1 MTDVT
6 HLSRFAR
13 ADNPDGVRPRP
24 CGRRLSPPSIFS
36 CAPPVASAAMNWLRR
51 RGEGDGEP
59 PAGGGGGGHQP
70 PPPPLPPGPDEA
82 ELRRRRL
89 ARFNTPAPAAPVAA
103 GADTS
108 VEPSPAKKP
117 KSPEKRPA
125 AAAAAAATATPAA
138 PAAAAVVA
146 PKKEK
151 DLKPA
156 PSLGQLETSLLVRV
170 FGISLVAGKAGYN
183 AALVSELRDA
193 GAVGVPALTLSAEAH
208 ADMVLVHQL
217 QEADD
222 KLGFLTSAYAR
233 GDAALRDAGRTR
245 TASEADTTALQKA
258 ATYTLSLVM
267 SYAGLVLAEPESFA
281 AERTPEALADML
293 LRDAVPSGFI
303 RALVDRFAS
312 SGDEDDR
319 ATLQSVFSRVF
330 SSLVVAVGR
339 SSLMRS
345 DFLAPLHA
353 LSSLVGTYRPL
364 AEVLTQ
370 MDAFAPDQGV
380 VNGMHLE
387 RATVLGPF
395 FALTAMR
402 EDPLVAEEYFTK
414 SSERS
419 KTDLDSAI
427 VSLRESIR
435 VLRSGLYEVCM
446 ALCKAGPAPR
456 EALLKWFAL
465 AMTHNSRRTA
475 IHFDRRVVSGDGF
488 ILNVMDV
495 LLRIAEPFSH
505 PSSAKLA
512 KVDPTY
518 VQSSHR
524 IDYSDETRLAA
535 DSNMLNRFWVDP
547 RNRNAQE
554 SLERAL
560 AEQRMEIEEA
570 GAASAAA
577 AVSSADVSADGAGA
591 QGAVGAD
598 GEAAVED
605 NRPAESVSKEFGFV
619 SEIFFLTLRAVQL
632 GFVSAHEMY
641 TETILKQLGRTQGE
655 KRELEASAAAASN
668 PTEYQEQLT
677 ELTERIDALMT
688 YKLSYDVYL
697 RDEEA
702 LASLLRFV
710 TADAAWLVRILSE
723 PPRKELL
730 PLPLPPL
737 RTFVS
742 LPEATLEILNKV
754 LLFTTRYAP
763 GLIESTCET
772 LDVVVTLAVATA
784 TSPGYVK
791 NPYLRAKLLE
801 FINDIMPRF
810 ASEDTEE
817 EERRR
822 GRFIGNNPAIEAM
835 FATHV
840 VARQYLPSALF
851 RLYVDVEHTGS
862 HNQFFDKFSIRWH
875 LTQVVECMWHL
886 PDYRASVRTEALSA
900 RRFIQFVNMLLN
912 DANFLLGE
920 IISDLTELR
929 QIQRAMERREEWEA
943 LSVEDRREKE
953 KKLHDLE
960 SQVKSYIDLGNAS
973 INMMLFMTEDSA
985 VRSVFVLPEMVS
997 RVAEMLNFFL
1007 SQLTGPKCAE
1017 LSVRDR
1023 EKYGWEPRRLLK
1035 QIVGTYLHFAD
1046 DQAFVAAVAHDGRSF
1061 SDQLFRNA
1069 LRVLA
1074 RRGLL
1079 PAAEI
1084 SRFAALGVAAQ
1095 EVVDADAALGED
1107 LGEVPDDFQ
1116 DPLVYDLMKD
1126 PVILPTSGMVM
1137 DRANIVRHLLSD
1149 RTDPF
1154 NRKMLTEDM
1163 LKPAVEIKT
1172 RIDAWL
1178 AEKRAAA
1185 VARRRAAAMEL
1196 LDTPATEEADMEVS
1210 PAAAAGGSGP
1220 AGGGSD
1226 A

>member
-1 MTDVT
+1 
-6 HLSRFAR
+6 
-13 ADNPDGVRPRP
+13 
-24 CGRRLSPPSIFS
+24 
-36 CAPPVASAAMNWLRR
+36 MNWLRR
-51 RGEGDGEP
+51 RGEGDEP
-59 PAGGGGGGHQP
+59 SAGASGNINQP
-70 PPPPLPPGPDEA
+70 LPPPLPPGPDEA

-103 GADTS
+103 AADAS

-117 KSPEKRPA
+117 KRPEKRVA
-125 AAAAAAATATPAA
+125 AAAAAAPAA
-138 PAAAAVVA
+138 AGPAAAASVA
-146 PKKEK
+146 PPKKEK

-170 FGISLVAGKAGYN
+170 FGFSLVVGKPGYN
-183 AALVSELRDA
+183 AALVSDLRDA
-193 GAVGVPALTLSAEAH
+193 GAAGAPALILNAEAH

-222 KLGFLTSAYAR
+222 KLTFLTSAYAR

-245 TASEADTTALQKA
+245 TASEADSTALQKA
-258 ATYTLSLVM
+258 ATFALSLVM
-267 SYAGLVLAEPESFA
+267 SYAGLVLAEPEAFD

-293 LRDAVPSGFI
+293 LRDVVPSGFI
-303 RALVDRFAS
+303 RALVDRFVS

-319 ATLQSVFSRVF
+319 ATLQAIFSRVF

-345 DFLAPLHA
+345 DFLAPLHV

-364 AEVLTQ
+364 AEVLTR
-370 MDAFAPDQGV
+370 MDTFAPDQGV

-419 KTDLDSAI
+419 KPDIDSAI

-446 ALCKAGPAPR
+446 ALCKAGPEPR

-465 AMTHNSRRTA
+465 AMSHNSRRTA
-475 IHFDRRVVSGDGF
+475 IHFNRSVVSGDGF

-524 IDYSDETRLAA
+524 IDYTDETRLAA

-560 AEQRMEIEEA
+560 AEQRMEIETAEA
-570 GAASAAA
+570 ANAAA
-577 AVSSADVSADGAGA
+577 AGSSAVAGA
-591 QGAVGAD
+591 DNAGAD
-598 GEAAVED
+598 NAGADNAGADNAGADNAGADNAGADVAAGADEEAAVVED
-605 NRPAESVSKEFGFV
+605 NRPAENVSKEFGFV

-641 TETILKQLGRTQGE
+641 TETILKQLARTQGE

-668 PTEYQEQLT
+668 PTQYQEQLT

-688 YKLSYDVYL
+688 YKLAYDVYL
-697 RDEEA
+697 RDQEA

-723 PPRKELL
+723 PPRKEFL

-763 GLIESTCET
+763 GLIESNCET

-817 EERRR
+817 EERRH

-835 FATHV
+835 FATHS

-929 QIQRAMERREEWEA
+929 QIQREMERREEWEA

-953 KKLHDLE
+953 KKLHNLE

-1046 DQAFVAAVAHDGRSF
+1046 DEAFVAAVAHDGRSF

-1095 EVVDADAALGED
+1095 EVVDAEAALGED

-1163 LKPAVEIKT
+1163 LQPATELKT

-1185 VARRRAAAMEL
+1185 VARRRAATMEL
-1196 LDTPATEEADMEVS
+1196 LDTPASDQADMEVS
-1210 PAAAAGGSGP
+1210 PDAATGGSASAAGGS
-1220 AGGGSD
+1220 D

>member
-1 MTDVT
+1 MPRCVSFHVLTSPD
-6 HLSRFAR
+6 SAR
-13 ADNPDGVRPRP
+13 PGH
-24 CGRRLSPPSIFS
+24 
-36 CAPPVASAAMNWLRR
+36 
-51 RGEGDGEP
+51 
-59 PAGGGGGGHQP
+59 AGGRFFSPHLFFFFLSGRFTP
-70 PPPPLPPGPDEA
+70 
-82 ELRRRRL
+82 RL
-89 ARFNTPAPAAPVAA
+89 WRP
-103 GADTS
+103 
-108 VEPSPAKKP
+108 
-117 KSPEKRPA
+117 PA
-125 AAAAAAATATPAA
+125 AAAPAVA
-138 PAAAAVVA
+138 LAAV

-156 PSLGQLETSLLVRV
+156 PSLAQLETSLLVRV
-170 FGISLVAGKAGYN
+170 FGFSLVPGKAGYN
-183 AALVSELRDA
+183 AALVAELRDA
-193 GAVGVPALTLSAEAH
+193 GAAAAAAGASGLSLSAEAH

-222 KLGFLTSAYAR
+222 KLVFLTSAYAR
-233 GDAALRDAGRTR
+233 GDAALRDTARTR
-245 TASEADTTALQKA
+245 TASEADATALQQA
-258 ATYTLSLVM
+258 ASYTLSLVM

-364 AEVLTQ
+364 AEVLTR
-370 MDAFAPDQGV
+370 MDAFAPEVGV

-419 KTDLDSAI
+419 KADMDSAI

-465 AMTHNSRRTA
+465 AMTHNTRRTA

-560 AEQRMEIEEA
+560 AEQRMEIETAA

-577 AVSSADVSADGAGA
+577 ASSSAAASADGAGA
-591 QGAVGAD
+591 DGAAAAD
-598 GEAAVED
+598 GEEEAAALED
-605 NRPAESVSKEFGFV
+605 NRPAETVSKEFGFV

-763 GLIESTCET
+763 GLIESNCET

-810 ASEDTEE
+810 ASEDNEE

-840 VARQYLPSALF
+840 VARQHLPSALF

-886 PDYRASVRTEALSA
+886 PDYRASVRAEALSA

-943 LSVEDRREKE
+943 LSVEERREKE

-960 SQVKSYIDLGNAS
+960 SQVRSYIDLGNAS

-1046 DQAFVAAVAHDGRSF
+1046 DEAFVAAVAHDGRSF

-1107 LGEVPDDFQ
+1107 LGDVPDDFQ
-1116 DPLVYDLMKD
+1116 DPLVYELMKD

-1163 LKPAVEIKT
+1163 LQPAVEIKT

-1196 LDTPATEEADMEVS
+1196 MDTPAAEEADMEVS
-1210 PAAAAGGSGP
+1210 PATAAGSSAP

>member
-1 MTDVT
+1 M
-6 HLSRFAR
+6 RFTPPQTCN
-13 ADNPDGVRPRP
+13 DTGVAA
-24 CGRRLSPPSIFS
+24 G
-36 CAPPVASAAMNWLRR
+36 AMNWLRR
-51 RGEGDGEP
+51 RGEGDEP
-59 PAGGGGGGHQP
+59 PAGGVGGGNQP

-89 ARFNTPAPAAPVAA
+89 ARFNTPAPAAPAA
-103 GADTS
+103 AAADAS
-108 VEPSPAKKP
+108 GEPSPAKKP

-125 AAAAAAATATPAA
+125 AATAAAVPAPAAAA
-138 PAAAAVVA
+138 AAAAVVA
-146 PKKEK
+146 LKKEK

-170 FGISLVAGKAGYN
+170 FGISLVVGKAGYN

-193 GAVGVPALTLSAEAH
+193 GAVGAPALTLSAEAH

-233 GDAALRDAGRTR
+233 GDAALRDSGRTR
-245 TASEADTTALQKA
+245 TASEADTAALQKA

-364 AEVLTQ
+364 AEVLTR

-419 KTDLDSAI
+419 KTDMDSAI

-446 ALCKAGPAPR
+446 ALCKAGPGPR

-465 AMTHNSRRTA
+465 AMAHNSRRTA

-570 GAASAAA
+570 GAASVAAA
-577 AVSSADVSADGAGA
+577 ASSAGASTDGAGTEG
-591 QGAVGAD
+591 GAAAD
-598 GEAAVED
+598 GDVAAVED

-641 TETILKQLGRTQGE
+641 TETILKQLGRVQGE

-763 GLIESTCET
+763 GLIESNCET

-835 FATHV
+835 FATHA

-929 QIQRAMERREEWEA
+929 QIQRAMERREEWDA

-1046 DQAFVAAVAHDGRSF
+1046 DEAFVAAVAHDGRSF

-1069 LRVLA
+1069 LRVLS

-1079 PAAEI
+1079 PAVEI

-1116 DPLVYDLMKD
+1116 DPLVYELMKD

-1163 LKPAVEIKT
+1163 LQPAVEIKT

-1178 AEKRAAA
+1178 AEKRTAA

-1196 LDTPATEEADMEVS
+1196 LDTPGTEEADMDVS
-1210 PAAAAGGSGP
+1210 PAAAAGGSAA
-1220 AGGGSD
+1220 AGGGGD